1 MEEDGEQDG
10 NKLALAIVP
19 SIAKTKDLIYCSEK
33 NIWWP
38 IIRDANNS
46 EVEDI
51 NMKGQDLKRLRKEDG
66 ESDVHNI
73 EMRLWAP
80 MRSTA
85 RGNENFKLELSWD
98 YAPSVIFIMETQ
110 IDNYQVE
117 NL

>member
-1 MEEDGEQDG
+1 MEEDGDQDG

-73 EMRLWAP
+73 EMR
-80 MRSTA
+80 
-85 RGNENFKLELSWD
+85 
-98 YAPSVIFIMETQ
+98 SVGSHEECRQ
-110 IDNYQVE
+110 GQ
-117 NL
+117 